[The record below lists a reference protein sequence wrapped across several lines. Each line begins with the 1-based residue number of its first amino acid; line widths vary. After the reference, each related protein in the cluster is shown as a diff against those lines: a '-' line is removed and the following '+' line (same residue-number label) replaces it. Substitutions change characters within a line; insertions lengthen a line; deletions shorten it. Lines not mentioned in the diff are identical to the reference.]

1 MSPQERL
8 ERIWM
13 LLCMPDAQRLDMAI
27 KYSAEPYSTRLIE
40 VRKGF
45 VDPQENHSLLL
56 SLWKSSGHYSF
67 FRHELTTGLTVSV
80 SCLLG
85 SSHGGHT

>member
-1 MSPQERL
+1 
-8 ERIWM
+8 M

-45 VDPQENHSLLL
+45 VGPQETIILSCFHFGKARDTTHSL
-56 SLWKSSGHYSF
+56 G
-67 FRHELTTGLTVSV
+67 TV
-80 SCLLG
+80 
-85 SSHGGHT
+85 

>member
-1 MSPQERL
+1 
-8 ERIWM
+8 M

-40 VRKGF
+40 VRKALLVLKRQSF
-45 VDPQENHSLLL
+45 SLAFTLEKL
-56 SLWKSSGHYSF
+56 GHYSF
-67 FRHELTTGLTVSV
+67 FRHSLTTGLTVSV

-85 SSHGGHT
+85 SSHGGHTGAREFNDQA